1 MNRDLIGVDMEID
14 EASRPRAGAKRSK
27 TEAAI
32 KDAARR
38 VLARDG
44 YVNAKIGDI
53 AEEAGKAIG
62 SFYQYFKNK
71 EELLLAL
78 ADEFRIALRDNIS
91 PPCSIDEDPFENLRQ
106 MLLSFWRVYR
116 AHGAVAVAVFQ
127 ASMVD
132 ESFAA
137 IWREIRAEGIRVS
150 STRIRLAQRLGYCT
164 GVDPEIAGSSLCSM
178 IEFTCYNWVVGNG
191 DLEMLGR
198 DVNDEVLTDTLT
210 KMVVGAISWRE
221 QPQP

>member
-1 MNRDLIGVDMEID
+1 MET
-14 EASRPRAGAKRSK
+14 EQPSRPRAGTKRSK
-27 TEAAI
+27 TEAMI

-53 AEEAGKAIG
+53 ADEAGKAIG

-78 ADEFRIALRDNIS
+78 AEEFRVALRDSIS
-91 PPCSIDEDPFENLRQ
+91 PPSSIDEDPFENFRE
-106 MLLSFWRVYR
+106 MLGSFWRVYR
-116 AHGAVAVAVFQ
+116 EHRAVAVAVFQ
-127 ASMVD
+127 ASMVN

-137 IWREIRAEGIRVS
+137 IWREVRAEGIRVS

-164 GVDPEIAGSSLCSM
+164 GVDPEVAGSSLCSM
-178 IEFTCYNWVVGNG
+178 IEFTCYNWAIGDG
-191 DLEMLGR
+191 DLEILGR
-198 DVNDEVLTDTLT
+198 DIDDDVLTDTLT
-210 KMVVGAISWRE
+210 KMAIGAIRWRE
-221 QPQP
+221 QSPP

>member
-1 MNRDLIGVDMEID
+1 MELVQ
-14 EASRPRAGAKRSK
+14 SPRPRAGTKRTK

-78 ADEFRIALRDNIS
+78 AEEFRVTLRENIS
-91 PPCSIDEDPFENLRQ
+91 PPADFDEDPFDNFRKMLR
-106 MLLSFWRVYR
+106 SFWRVYR
-116 AHGAVAVAVFQ
+116 EHGVVAVAVFQ
-127 ASMVD
+127 ASMVND
-132 ESFAA
+132 SFAA

-150 STRIRLAQRLGYCT
+150 STRIRHAQRLGYCT

-178 IEFTCYNWVVGNG
+178 IEFTCYNWVVAHG

-210 KMVVGAISWRE
+210 KMGVGAIHWRE
-221 QPQP
+221 QPLA

>member
-1 MNRDLIGVDMEID
+1 MEV
-14 EASRPRAGAKRSK
+14 EQVGRPRAGAKRSK
-27 TEAAI
+27 TEASI

-38 VLARDG
+38 VFARDG
-44 YVNAKIGDI
+44 FVNAKIGDI

-78 ADEFRIALRDNIS
+78 AEEFRIALRDNIH
-91 PPCSIDEDPFENLRQ
+91 PPCGIDEDPFENLRE
-106 MLLSFWRVYR
+106 MLLSFWQVYR
-116 AHGAVAVAVFQ
+116 EHGAVAVAVFQ
-127 ASMVD
+127 ASMVND
-132 ESFAA
+132 SFAS

-178 IEFTCYNWVVGNG
+178 IEFTCYNWVVANG

-198 DVNDEVLTDTLT
+198 DVSDEVLTDTLT
-210 KMVVGAISWRE
+210 KMVVGAIHWQERPST
-221 QPQP
+221 

>member
-1 MNRDLIGVDMEID
+1 M
-14 EASRPRAGAKRSK
+14 AKRSK
-27 TEAAI
+27 TEAAITEAAI

-44 YVNAKIGDI
+44 YVNAKIGYL
-53 AEEAGKAIG
+53 AEEAGKATG
-62 SFYQYFKNK
+62 SFYQYFRNK

-78 ADEFRIALRDNIS
+78 AEEFRIALRDNID
-91 PPCSIDEDPFENLRQ
+91 PRDGIDEDPFENSRE
-106 MLLSFWRVYR
+106 MLHPFWRVYR
-116 AHGAVAVAVFQ
+116 EHGSVAVAVFQ
-127 ASMVD
+127 VSMVN

-178 IEFTCYNWVVGNG
+178 IELTC
-191 DLEMLGR
+191 
-198 DVNDEVLTDTLT
+198 
-210 KMVVGAISWRE
+210 
-221 QPQP
+221 

>member
-1 MNRDLIGVDMEID
+1 MEMM
-14 EASRPRAGAKRSK
+14 EVEQVARPRAGAKRSK

-38 VLARDG
+38 VFARDG
-44 YVNAKIGDI
+44 FVNAKIGDI

-78 ADEFRIALRDNIS
+78 ADEFRIALRDNIR
-91 PPCSIDEDPFENLRQ
+91 PPGGIDEDPFENLRE
-106 MLLSFWRVYR
+106 MLLSFWQVYR
-116 AHGAVAVAVFQ
+116 QHGVVAVAVFQ
-127 ASMVD
+127 ASMVND
-132 ESFAA
+132 SFAS

-178 IEFTCYNWVVGNG
+178 IEFTCYNWVVANG

-198 DVNDEVLTDTLT
+198 EVSDEVLTDTLT
-210 KMVVGAISWRE
+210 KMVVGAIRWQEHPST
-221 QPQP
+221 

>member
-1 MNRDLIGVDMEID
+1 MEID
-14 EASRPRAGAKRSK
+14 QPARARAGAKRSK

-44 YVNAKIGDI
+44 YVNAKISDI

-78 ADEFRIALRDNIS
+78 ADEFRLALRDNIR
-91 PPCSIDEDPFENLRQ
+91 PPGGIDEDPFENLHQ

-116 AHGAVAVAVFQ
+116 EHGAVAVAVFQ
-127 ASMVD
+127 ASMVN

-178 IEFTCYNWVVGNG
+178 IEFTCYNWVVSNG
-191 DLEMLGR
+191 DLQMLGR
-198 DVNDEVLTDTLT
+198 HVDDEMLAETLT
-210 KMVVGAISWRE
+210 KMVVGAIRWRE
-221 QPQP
+221 PTQP

>member
-1 MNRDLIGVDMEID
+1 MET
-14 EASRPRAGAKRSK
+14 EQAVRRGGAKRNK
-27 TEAAI
+27 TEAAM

-62 SFYQYFKNK
+62 SFYQYFRNK
-71 EELLLAL
+71 EEMLLAL
-78 ADEFRIALRDNIS
+78 AEEFRLALRDNIS
-91 PPCSIDEDPFENLRQ
+91 PPSGIDEDPFENFRQ

-116 AHGAVAVAVFQ
+116 EHGAVAVAVFQ
-127 ASMVD
+127 ASMVN
-132 ESFAA
+132 ESFAE

-164 GVDPEIAGSSLCSM
+164 GVDPEVAGSILCSM
-178 IEFTCYNWVVGNG
+178 IEFTCYNWVVSKG
-191 DLEMLGR
+191 DLDLLGR
-198 DVNDEVLTDTLT
+198 DVDDEVLTDNLT
-210 KMVVGAISWRE
+210 KMVVGAIRWRE
-221 QPQP
+221 HPAS

>member
-1 MNRDLIGVDMEID
+1 METLQV
-14 EASRPRAGAKRSK
+14 RRAGAKRTR

-44 YVNAKIGDI
+44 YVNAKITDI

-78 ADEFRIALRDNIS
+78 AEEFRIALRDNIN
-91 PPCSIDEDPFENLRQ
+91 PPDVHEDPFENFRE

-116 AHGAVAVAVFQ
+116 EHGVVAVAVFQ
-127 ASMVD
+127 ASMVN

-137 IWREIRAEGIRVS
+137 IWREIRAEGVRVS

-164 GVDPEIAGSSLCSM
+164 GVDPEIAGSCLCSM
-178 IEFTCYNWVVGNG
+178 IEFTCYNWVVANG
-191 DLEMLGR
+191 DLQMLGR
-198 DVNDEVLTDTLT
+198 DVNDDVLTDTLT
-210 KMVVGAISWRE
+210 KMVVGAIRWRE
-221 QPQP
+221 EPTKP